1 MKSRLQM
8 TTIELNGIR
17 IEHNGGDEVSIHAIA
32 PSAIKIG
39 DLIDELK
46 TLLPQT
52 SEGFETSLH
61 SSQSQCNQREELGQI
76 VEPA

>member
-1 MKSRLQM
+1 MDNKLHS

-17 IEHNGGDEVSIHAIA
+17 IEHDGGDEISIHAEA

-39 DLIDELK
+39 DLIGELR

-52 SEGFETSLH
+52 SKEAETYRH
-61 SSQSQCNQREELGQI
+61 SCQSRYNPLSELGQI
-76 VEPA
+76 VGPA

>member
-1 MKSRLQM
+1 MENRLQM

-17 IEHNGGDEVSIHAIA
+17 IEHDGGDEISIHAEA
-32 PSAIKIG
+32 PSAIKIE
-39 DLIDELK
+39 DLIGELR

-52 SEGFETSLH
+52 SEGIETSLH
-61 SSQSQCNQREELGQI
+61 SSQSLCNQREGLGQI

>member
-39 DLIDELK
+39 DLIDKLRLFYLK
-46 TLLPQT
+46 LQRDLKLPSILLNRGT
-52 SEGFETSLH
+52 ASAK
-61 SSQSQCNQREELGQI
+61 N
-76 VEPA
+76 